1 MIKYNCSNCNI
12 DLETS
17 ECPVCGKRAELK
29 ESAIFWCENCNIP
42 LFRGECKLCD
52 DAKRPQK
59 IRRLVSDLRPVFPE
73 ERLLMEILLDEPMKY
88 KDASVWN
95 ASGNIYYADGKRI
108 NLTIGKRIK
117 EIDPQ
122 HVIEQIVTYAPQN
135 TYDAFNVYIKRF
147 IEANSER
154 YNYITTE
161 ATQYVRKMASGFD
174 TTSMFV
180 SFSGGKDSTVVSD
193 LVTKGLGTQQILHIY
208 GDTTLEFPKTKEY
221 VERFKKAHPKTPVLI
236 SKNKDKD
243 FNELCEQL
251 GPPSRV
257 MRWCCTI
264 FKTGAIQRKIQSLFR
279 GKKQVLTFYGIRRNE
294 SASRSKYDRE
304 SEGAKITIQKTVSP
318 IIDWF
323 DFDIWLYLLT
333 TGIDFNDAYRLG
345 YTRVGCW
352 CCPNNSM
359 WSEFM
364 SKIYMPEE
372 YRRWHDL
379 LIRFAIKIGKP
390 DPEVYVNEGNW
401 KARQGGNGLEYAN
414 TSVITFE
421 PCVLQEDT
429 INFELKR
436 PITEELYELFKP
448 FGYINR
454 TLGNERLGEVYIV
467 GRDGSMKLRLQGR
480 VGSSTLKVSILD
492 KNAGHAASKK
502 VVEQFIKCQITKYQ
516 MCLGCLACEAVCKH
530 GAISIETDHGGLK
543 SYRISDD
550 KCVRCGKCISHFDG
564 GCYMRKVMCIKR

>member
-1 MIKYNCSNCNI
+1 
-12 DLETS
+12 
-17 ECPVCGKRAELK
+17 
-29 ESAIFWCENCNIP
+29 
-42 LFRGECKLCD
+42 
-52 DAKRPQK
+52 
-59 IRRLVSDLRPVFPE
+59 
-73 ERLLMEILLDEPMKY
+73 
-88 KDASVWN
+88 
-95 ASGNIYYADGKRI
+95 
-108 NLTIGKRIK
+108 
-117 EIDPQ
+117 
-122 HVIEQIVTYAPQN
+122 
-135 TYDAFNVYIKRF
+135 
-147 IEANSER
+147 
-154 YNYITTE
+154 
-161 ATQYVRKMASGFD
+161 
-174 TTSMFV
+174 
-180 SFSGGKDSTVVSD
+180 
-193 LVTKGLGTQQILHIY
+193 
-208 GDTTLEFPKTKEY
+208 
-221 VERFKKAHPKTPVLI
+221 
-236 SKNKDKD
+236 
-243 FNELCEQL
+243 
-251 GPPSRV
+251 
-257 MRWCCTI
+257 
-264 FKTGAIQRKIQSLFR
+264 
-279 GKKQVLTFYGIRRNE
+279 
-294 SASRSKYDRE
+294 
-304 SEGAKITIQKTVSP
+304 
-318 IIDWF
+318 
-323 DFDIWLYLLT
+323 
-333 TGIDFNDAYRLG
+333 
-345 YTRVGCW
+345 
-352 CCPNNSM
+352 M